1 MYTMMRSV
9 KNAACL
15 RGETVMIK
23 EVRDPYGLL
32 LGFIDDQGSRMVGK
46 LYTGEVVGIYNKGRD
61 VTEDLSF
68 RTLCTGNGLEDLI
81 RKNAK

>member
-1 MYTMMRSV
+1 MCKGLKVLRTHCV
-9 KNAACL
+9 L
-15 RGETVMIK
+15 RGDTVMIK

-46 LYTGEVVGIYNKGRD
+46 LYTGEVVGVYNKGRD

-68 RTLCTGNGLEDLI
+68 RTLCSGNGLEDLI